1 MSNEEKKMDIKSFD
15 LQEIVQEV
23 GKFTRKVDKLSK
35 AVDYVT
41 VELMPQ
47 VFGDKINDAYRQT
60 RKSLDYIMRHL
71 I

>member
-1 MSNEEKKMDIKSFD
+1 MANEQNKMEVKSLD
-15 LQEIVQEV
+15 LQEVVQEI

-47 VFGDKINDAYRQT
+47 VFGNKINDVYRQT